1 MYTVINVQVVR
12 LTRTSLMQVTIT
24 ARRVPVTAT
33 VATRLLYNVNVPTDS
48 SATLSTATSSAA
60 SVSSTQPMKLNI

>member
-1 MYTVINVQVVR
+1 VYTVINVQVVR